1 MTITYWKPV
10 RISLLAVTLGAVLL
24 VAGKLTFYPSTG
36 NYYATQFDFPES
48 VPLADWKLKKS
59 AALPSSQNSEVKA
72 GRKYEY
78 QKNNSTALEIE
89 MRYVVNTNG
98 DVESMMKGHTI
109 LKSSPGKLILAS
121 TEGVGFHGILPKQ
134 NRLYL
139 SSCINPRG
147 GATVTAEQFRYNR
160 NTRDWQPN
168 RILFWLL
175 GRGNI
180 QDKRCLWTQM
190 SVPLDKTTPE
200 DANKILQNAW
210 VSWYGWWQPQFPE
223 P

>member
-1 MTITYWKPV
+1 MAITYWKPV
-10 RISLLAVTLGAVLL
+10 RVSLLAVTLAGVLL
-24 VAGKLTFYPSTG
+24 VAGKLTFSPSTG
-36 NYYATQFDFPES
+36 NPSATQFEFPES
-48 VPLADWKLKKS
+48 VPLAEWQMQES
-59 AALPSSQNSEVKA
+59 APLTISNTSEVKA

-78 QKNNSTALEIE
+78 QKNSIALEIE
-89 MRYVVNTNG
+89 MRYVVETNG

-109 LKSSPGKLILAS
+109 LKSSPGKLALAS
-121 TEGVGFHGILPKQ
+121 SQGAGFHGILQQQ

-139 SSCINPRG
+139 SSCINPSG
-147 GATVTAEQFRYNR
+147 GATVNAEQFRYNR
-160 NTRDWQPN
+160 NTRDWQAN

-180 QDKRCLWTQM
+180 QDRRCLWTQM

-200 DANKILQNAW
+200 TAKKILENAW
-210 VSWYGWWQPQFPE
+210 VSWYGWWQPRFPE

>member
-1 MTITYWKPV
+1 MATTYWKPV
-10 RISLLAVTLGAVLL
+10 RISLLAVTLAGVLL
-24 VAGKLTFYPSTG
+24 VTGKLTFYPSTG
-36 NYYATQFDFPES
+36 NSFATKFEFPES
-48 VPLADWKLKKS
+48 VPLADWKLQKS
-59 AALPSSQNSEVKA
+59 APLKISDTSEVKA
-72 GRKYEY
+72 ARKYEY
-78 QKNNSTALEIE
+78 QKSNIALEIE
-89 MRYVVNTNG
+89 MRYVVGTIG

-109 LKSSPGKLILAS
+109 LKSSPGKLTLAN
-121 TEGVGFHGILPKQ
+121 TQGAGFHGILLLQ

-147 GATVTAEQFRYNR
+147 SPTVTSQQFRYNR

-180 QDKRCLWTQM
+180 QDRRCLWTQM

-200 DANKILQNAW
+200 NAQKLLENAW
-210 VSWYGWWQPQFPE
+210 VSWYGWWQPRFPE

>member
-1 MTITYWKPV
+1 MAITYWKPV
-10 RISLLAVTLGAVLL
+10 RISLLAVTFAGVLL

-36 NYYATQFDFPES
+36 NHSATQFDFPSE
-48 VPLADWKLKKS
+48 VPLAEWKLQKS
-59 AALPSSQNSEVKA
+59 TPLKISDTSEVKA
-72 GRKYEY
+72 ARKYEY
-78 QKNNSTALEIE
+78 QKNRIALEIE
-89 MRYVVNTNG
+89 MRYAVNTIG

-109 LKSSPGKLILAS
+109 LKSSLGKLALAQ
-121 TEGVGFHGILPKQ
+121 TQGAGFHGILQQK

-147 GATVTAEQFRYNR
+147 SPTVTAEQFRYNR

-180 QDKRCLWTQM
+180 QDRRCLWTQM

-200 DANKILQNAW
+200 DAQKILENAW
-210 VSWYGWWQPQFPE
+210 VSWYGWWQPRFPE

>member
-1 MTITYWKPV
+1 MAITYWKPV
-10 RISLLAVTLGAVLL
+10 RISLLAVTFGGVLL
-24 VAGKLTFYPSTG
+24 VAGKLVFYPSAG
-36 NYYATQFDFPES
+36 NSQATQFEFTES
-48 VPLADWKLKKS
+48 VPLADWKLEKS
-59 AALPSSQNSEVKA
+59 APLAISENSEFKA
-72 GRKYEY
+72 ARKYEY
-78 QKNNSTALEIE
+78 QKNGMNLEIE
-89 MRYVVNTNG
+89 MRYAVNTIG
-98 DVESMMKGHTI
+98 DVEGMMKGNTV
-109 LKSSPGKLILAS
+109 LKSSPGKLALANIQ
-121 TEGVGFHGILPKQ
+121 GVGFHGILQQQ

-147 GATVTAEQFRYNR
+147 GATVTSEQFRYNR

-180 QDKRCLWTQM
+180 QDRRCLWTQM

-200 DANKILQNAW
+200 NAQKILENAW

>member
-24 VAGKLTFYPSTG
+24 VAGKLVLYPSTG
-36 NYYATQFDFPES
+36 NFAATPFEFSES
-48 VPLADWKLKKS
+48 VPLADWQLQKS
-59 AALPSSQNSEVKA
+59 AALEISDNSEVKTA
-72 GRKYEY
+72 RKYEY
-78 QKNNSTALEIE
+78 QKNNIALEIE

-109 LKSSPGKLILAS
+109 LKSSPGKLALVS
-121 TEGVGFHGILPKQ
+121 TQGVGFHGILQKQ

-160 NTRDWQPN
+160 NTRDWQAN

-180 QDKRCLWTQM
+180 QDRRCLWTQM
-190 SVPLDKTTPE
+190 SVPLDKTPPE
-200 DANKILQNAW
+200 NAQKILENAW
-210 VSWYGWWQPQFPE
+210 VSWYGWWQPRFPE